1 MSGGREEP
9 EAAEGAAAGDLRAR
23 RERIRTELG
32 GADRVAAIH
41 AAGGRTV
48 RDRIEAF
55 CDPGTF
61 DEVGTFAR
69 SERTEDAATTPG
81 DGKVAGHGRVDGRWT
96 AVAGDDITVRRG
108 SSSVVGSRRLRT
120 VIGQALREGHP
131 FVYFGETGGARIPD
145 ALGSEG
151 FSKVQPAADLSLRRR
166 QIPMATVIVGPSF
179 GGSSFFSAHSDLVV
193 QVRGSCLAVT
203 SPRVV
208 EIATGERVGME
219 ELGGVDVHAGRT
231 GMIDV
236 AAETEE
242 EAYDTVR
249 RFLAHLPPSAREAA
263 PRAEPPPPAD
273 GPDPDLERIVP
284 ARRRRAYD
292 MRKVL
297 RRILDPG
304 DPLILGERF
313 GPSVI
318 TALGRLDGHAV
329 AIIASQP
336 MFFAGALS
344 PDAIEKATRLV
355 CLADAFDLP
364 LLILQDTPGFFVGL
378 QVEHDRLLAKA
389 IRFQDALV
397 QAGCPKLTVVLR
409 KAYGLAY
416 FSLGGT
422 GMGSDGLYAWPGA
435 EISFMDPD
443 VGANVLFGD
452 RFAALPE
459 AERAAALQ
467 EAAADLAADTD
478 PYGAAG
484 IMHLDEVID
493 PGDTRRVLAGH
504 LDRLQGRRPRPHH
517 ERLLAGWP
525 TR

>member
-1 MSGGREEP
+1 MSEDSHP
-9 EAAEGAAAGDLRAR
+9 DATGDLRAR
-23 RERIRTELG
+23 RERIRTEMG
-32 GADRVAAIH
+32 GAERVAAIR

-48 RDRIEAF
+48 RDRLEAF

-61 DEVGTFAR
+61 TELGTFAR
-69 SERTEDAATTPG
+69 SERPEDAATTPG
-81 DGKVAGHGRVDGRWT
+81 DGKVAGHGKVDGRWT

-108 SSSVVGSRRLRT
+108 SSSVVGSRKLRT
-120 VIGQALREGHP
+120 VIAQAVREGHP
-131 FVYFGETGGARIPD
+131 IAYFGETGGARIPD

-151 FSKVQPAADLSLRRR
+151 FSKIRPAAELSLRRR
-166 QIPMATVIVGPSF
+166 QVPMATTIVGPSF

-219 ELGGVDVHAGRT
+219 ELGGVDVHARHT

-236 AAETEE
+236 AVETED
-242 EAYDTVR
+242 EAYAVVR
-249 RFLAHLPPSAREAA
+249 QFLGYLPPSAREAA
-263 PRAEPPPPAD
+263 ARAEPPREPDGAA
-273 GPDPDLERIVP
+273 GPDPELERIVP

-297 RRILDPG
+297 RRVLDPG
-304 DPLILGERF
+304 ELLILGARF

-329 AIIASQP
+329 AVIASQP

-364 LLILQDTPGFFVGL
+364 LVILQDTPGFFLGL
-378 QVEHDRLLAKA
+378 RVEHDRLLAKA

-397 QAGCPKLTVVLR
+397 QAGCPKLVVVLR

-416 FSLGGT
+416 FALGGT

-459 AERAAALQ
+459 PERAAALQ
-467 EAAADLAADTD
+467 EAAANLAADTD

-484 IMHLDEVID
+484 IMHLDEVIE

-504 LDRLQGRRPRPHH
+504 LDRLQGRRLRPHA